1 MTEIEI
7 NLLTY
12 WSIENKWNSS
22 GICYK
27 NREFLKGKSKQNM
40 EFFVGEILI
49 FMKFYRGR
57 PMIVLRD

>member
-1 MTEIEI
+1 MTETEI

-12 WSIENKWNSS
+12 WSIENQSS

-27 NREFLKGKSKQNM
+27 NREFLKGYSKQNM

-49 FMKFYRGR
+49 FMKFKRGR
-57 PMIVLRD
+57 PVIFFRG